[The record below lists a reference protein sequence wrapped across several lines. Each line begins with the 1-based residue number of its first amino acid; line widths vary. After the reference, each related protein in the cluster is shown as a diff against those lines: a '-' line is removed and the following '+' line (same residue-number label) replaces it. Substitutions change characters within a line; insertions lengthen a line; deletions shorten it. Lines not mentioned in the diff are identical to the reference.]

1 MRAPEEIKQQNA
13 LKGVGPNPTDR
24 GKMGVKESILVERD
38 GGPLSLVVV
47 GANIN
52 DHLILQTTLESI
64 VVERPVPSSEHPQN
78 LCLDKGYDNAT
89 SRAILEA
96 LGYVAHIKGRGEEK
110 ACLTPQEGDEV
121 HPARRWVVERTIGWL
136 LRWRGILVRWEKLP
150 QNYVANLK
158 LACAL
163 LWIRRAWK
171 AGSTLL
177 G

>member
-1 MRAPEEIKQQNA
+1 MRASEEIKQQNA

-24 GKMGVKESILVERD
+24 GKMGVKESVLVERE
-38 GGPLSLVVV
+38 GGPLAIVVA

-52 DHLILQTTLESI
+52 DHLILQATLESI
-64 VVERPVPSSEHPQN
+64 VVERPTPSVQHPQN
-78 LCLDKGYDNAT
+78 LCLDKGYDNAA

-96 LGYVAHIKGRGEEK
+96 LGYVAHIKSRSEEK
-110 ACLTPQEGDEV
+110 ACQILQEGDEI

-163 LWIRRAWK
+163 LWMRRAWK
-171 AGSTLL
+171 AGSRLL